1 MVEIVKIVTPCS
13 PASKKELINI
23 MKKNSPKLFKG
34 KTCSLELN
42 FGARKKECRERKA
55 GETFFFFLII
65 IIQEGGTYS
74 CLNSGEDGDGE
85 IPVKKMIKQ
94 NQSEKLSC
102 KNIKGLNTKPPLTK
116 HEPSQKGISHKTAE
130 EAEHE
135 GGAEEVGDGVGGAGI
150 A

>member
-1 MVEIVKIVTPCS
+1 MGPE
-13 PASKKELINI
+13 KK
-23 MKKNSPKLFKG
+23 SVG
-34 KTCSLELN
+34 
-42 FGARKKECRERKA
+42 REKQGRL
-55 GETFFFFLII
+55 FFFLII

-102 KNIKGLNTKPPLTK
+102 KNIKGLNIKPPLTK
-116 HEPSQKGISHKTAE
+116 HKPSQKGISHKTAE